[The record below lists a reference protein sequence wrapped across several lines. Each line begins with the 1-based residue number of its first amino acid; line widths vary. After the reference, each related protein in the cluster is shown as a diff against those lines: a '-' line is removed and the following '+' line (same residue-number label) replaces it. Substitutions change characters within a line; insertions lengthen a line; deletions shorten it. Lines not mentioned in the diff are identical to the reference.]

1 MKIIIKKW
9 GNSLGIR
16 LPKYITAEYSLKD
29 GTPVKIEKEE
39 GKIIIT
45 PQKNGL
51 SDLLDKIN
59 DSNLHKEIDTGE
71 PIGKEIW

>member
-1 MKIIIKKW
+1 MKTVIKKW

-29 GTPVKIEKEE
+29 GSSVEIEEKE

-45 PQKNGL
+45 PHKNSL
-51 SDLLDKIN
+51 NELLDKIN
-59 DSNLHKEIDTGE
+59 DNNLHDEIHTGE
-71 PIGKEIW
+71 PAGKEIW